1 MASLAS
7 SPNFSLLPRHLSL
20 SLSLS
25 LYIYIYSKLDYLPQN
40 LFTMCAAFV
49 FLLWNSFYVVKCS
62 YYDDNFVII
71 NGKCTGWR
79 LKVKV
84 IEVIKL
90 RHLGMRNKLFCV
102 CVCVFSNGFGHLQ
115 RRAVNARVRT
125 SELIQVKNSGGRL
138 RITLVVKQD
147 ISIKW
152 VGFLDL

>member
-1 MASLAS
+1 
-7 SPNFSLLPRHLSL
+7 
-20 SLSLS
+20 
-25 LYIYIYSKLDYLPQN
+25 
-40 LFTMCAAFV
+40 
-49 FLLWNSFYVVKCS
+49 
-62 YYDDNFVII
+62 
-71 NGKCTGWR
+71 
-79 LKVKV
+79 
-84 IEVIKL
+84 
-90 RHLGMRNKLFCV
+90 MRNKLFCV